1 MGTQPK
7 KKFINEI
14 WVTGLY
20 RDREILGRTY
30 RHNGQN
36 WIILITDGGRSLIVP
51 YEAVSNLMKITIIKE
66 KLPKITSSI
75 QNKKRFTAIDK
86 LILATLSSIN
96 N

>member
-20 RDREILGRTY
+20 RDREVLGRTY
-30 RHNGQN
+30 RHSRQN
-36 WIILITDGGRSLIVP
+36 WIILITDDGKSLIVP
-51 YEAVSNLMKITIIKE
+51 YEAVSNIMKISIIIE
-66 KLPKITSSI
+66 KLPKITSTI

-86 LILATLSSIN
+86 LILATLSSLN